1 MEFFDILEKRY
12 SMRGFEVKEVEKENL
27 YKILEA
33 ARLAP
38 TGVNFQ
44 PFKVV
49 VIDVKKNK
57 NALKRLYPADWFVE
71 APIVLAV
78 VASREKSWTR
88 NFDGWNIAEIDATIV
103 MTHMILA
110 ATDQGLD
117 TCFIG
122 AFNPDE
128 AVKFLDLDDEWIPVL
143 FTPLGYGNAGPRDT
157 PRKSLDELVIYK

>member
-12 SMRGFEVKEVEKENL
+12 SMRGFEDKEVEKEKL
-27 YKILEA
+27 DKILEA

-57 NALKRLYPADWFVE
+57 NALKKLYPADWFVE

-110 ATDQGLD
+110 AEDLGLN
-117 TCFIG
+117 TCFI
-122 AFNPDE
+122 ANFKPDE
-128 AVKFLDLDDEWIPVL
+128 AKAFLDLDDEWEPLL
-143 FTPLGYGNAGPRDT
+143 FTPLGYGNAEPRDT
-157 PRKSLDELVIYK
+157 PRKPIDELVIYK

>member
-12 SMRGFEVKEVEKENL
+12 SMRGFEDKEVEKEKL
-27 YKILEA
+27 DKILEA

-57 NALKRLYPADWFVE
+57 NALKKLYPADWFVE

-78 VASREKSWTR
+78 VASREKS
-88 NFDGWNIAEIDATIV
+88 
-103 MTHMILA
+103 
-110 ATDQGLD
+110 
-117 TCFIG
+117 
-122 AFNPDE
+122 
-128 AVKFLDLDDEWIPVL
+128 
-143 FTPLGYGNAGPRDT
+143 
-157 PRKSLDELVIYK
+157 